1 MNGFDIYILHMLHTD
16 WSLGKNLG
24 QLDRGGGLGAFVS
37 HFHGDSIAGVVNNM
51 KNRLARNLSFG
62 SRRREVLIQAW

>member
-1 MNGFDIYILHMLHTD
+1 MVLTFTSYTCHTNTD
-16 WSLGKNLG
+16 WFIGTYNLV

-62 SRRREVLIQAW
+62 SRRR